1 MIVIFAVSSFKFISM
16 KNFVSNEIGTLRKI
30 LIHSPDSGI
39 GKILPS
45 KLKDWLYDDTV
56 HLQKIR
62 EEYDEYVRLLLHF
75 LDPEKAKY
83 VCEFHR
89 KYGIENREIYMP
101 EKVEYFNSDSVIDVQ
116 KLLSDIL
123 QNEEAKIRLVSAVC
137 TLENCSRLLQN
148 RLENMPPIDLAKV
161 FITGIVDEKSD
172 LKFIFPPIPNL
183 VFTRD
188 IGIMVKDHFLLSK
201 SATPA
206 RKRES
211 LIARYVAI
219 FHESLFNESRDKIIE
234 INEDSD
240 FFLEDMSVQ
249 REKIITIEGGDIMM
263 ISPRHLI
270 VGCSERTSKSAA
282 DAIIHR
288 IFSLP
293 DLEIERIS
301 IVQIPEVR
309 AQMHIDTIFTQVR
322 RDTWVMYGGY
332 SEKVARKKEGIKRD
346 YTSFLKK
353 SGNKYRDDQ
362 MRILQFQKPASEP
375 YKASQNYF
383 FKELDDLEDLLVQV
397 SFEDFDVAESD
408 VKIIYSANNEFPYSE
423 REQWTDS
430 CNLLALK
437 EGVVIGYDRNDKTI
451 EHFEQTGFEVITAK
465 KLLEE
470 LENGSRSVADIS
482 DTLILLS
489 SSELSRARGGS
500 HCMSCPL
507 NRDIIHI

>member
-1 MIVIFAVSSFKFISM
+1 M

-45 KLKDWLYDDTV
+45 KFKDWLYDDTV
-56 HLQKIR
+56 HLPKIR
-62 EEYDEYVRLLLHF
+62 QEYDEYTRLLLHF
-75 LDPEKAKY
+75 LDPEKARY
-83 VCEFHR
+83 VRDFHA
-89 KYGIENREIYMP
+89 KNGIENRNVYKP
-101 EKVEYFNSDSVIDVQ
+101 GKSEYFDSKYVIDVQ
-116 KLLSDIL
+116 KLLGDIL
-123 QNEEAKIRLVSAVC
+123 HSEKAKIRLVSAVC
-137 TLENCSRLLQN
+137 ALENCNRLLQN
-148 RLENMPPIDLAKV
+148 RLENMPPIELAKV
-161 FITGIVDEKSD
+161 FITGLIDEKNEQ
-172 LKFIFPPIPNL
+172 KFIFPPTPNL

-188 IGIMVKDHFLLSK
+188 IGIMLKDHLLLSK

-206 RKRES
+206 RMRES
-211 LIARYVAI
+211 LIAKYIAI
-219 FHESLFNESRDKIIE
+219 FHENLFNDARDKIIE
-234 INEDSD
+234 ISEDSD
-240 FFLEDMSVQ
+240 FFLEEEAFQ
-249 REKIITIEGGDIMM
+249 REKIITIEGGDVMM
-263 ISPRHLI
+263 IAPNHLI

-282 DAIIHR
+282 DGIIHR

-332 SEKVARKKEGIKRD
+332 SKKVALQKQDIKRD
-346 YTSFLKK
+346 YTSYFKTGDK
-353 SGNKYRDDQ
+353 EIRNDQ
-362 MRILQFQKPASEP
+362 MRILQFEKPTSQPYSPSE
-375 YKASQNYF
+375 NYF
-383 FKELDDLEDLLVQV
+383 SKELEGLEDLLEQV
-397 SFEDFDVAESD
+397 SVRDFGVAKND

-451 EHFEQTGFEVITAK
+451 EQFQQAGFEIITAK
-465 KLLEE
+465 KLLAE
-470 LENGSRSVADIS
+470 LEAETRNVADMS

-507 NRDIIHI
+507 HRDEVS

>member
-1 MIVIFAVSSFKFISM
+1 LSDTARINEITNIM

-45 KLKDWLYDDTV
+45 KFKDWLYDDTV
-56 HLQKIR
+56 HLQKMR
-62 EEYDEYVRLLLHF
+62 KEYDEYVQLLLHF
-75 LDPEKAKY
+75 LDPEKARY
-83 VCEFHR
+83 INEFHA
-89 KYGIENREIYMP
+89 KHGAENRDVYKP
-101 EKVEYFNSDSVIDVQ
+101 DKSEYFNSDCVIDVQ
-116 KLLSDIL
+116 KLLADIL
-123 QNEEAKIRLVSAVC
+123 ENKEAKIRLVSAIC
-137 TLENCSRLLQN
+137 ALENCSRLLQN
-148 RLENMPPIDLAKV
+148 RLETMFPDELAKV
-161 FITGIVDEKSD
+161 FITGLIENGTAH
-172 LKFIFPPIPNL
+172 KFIFPPIPNL

-188 IGIMVKDHFLLSK
+188 IGIMIKDHLLLSK
-201 SATPA
+201 SATLA

-219 FHESLFNESRDKIIE
+219 FHENLFDECRDKIIE

-240 FFLEDMSVQ
+240 FFLEDDEAQ
-249 REKIITIEGGDIMM
+249 RKKIISIEGGDVMM
-263 ISPRHLI
+263 IAPHHLI

-293 DLEIERIS
+293 ELEIERVS

-332 SEKVARKKEGIKRD
+332 SQKIAHKKQDIKRD
-346 YTSFLKK
+346 YTTFLEHK
-353 SGNKYRDDQ
+353 NQHVRNDQ
-362 MRILQFQKPASEP
+362 MRILQFEKPANIEYSP
-375 YKASQNYF
+375 SQNYF
-383 FKELDDLEDLLVQV
+383 SKELDDLEDLLTQV
-397 SFEDFDVAESD
+397 SVQDFGVAESA
-408 VKIIYSANNEFPYSE
+408 VNIIYSADNKFPYSE

-451 EHFEQTGFEVITAK
+451 EQFQKSGFEIITAK
-465 KLLEE
+465 KLLRE
-470 LENGSRSVADIS
+470 LEANERNVSDIS
-482 DTLILLS
+482 DMLILLS

-507 NRDIIHI
+507 NRSDL

>member
-1 MIVIFAVSSFKFISM
+1 M

-45 KLKDWLYDDTV
+45 KFKDWLYDDTV
-56 HLQKIR
+56 HLQKMR
-62 EEYDEYVRLLLHF
+62 MEYDEYTRILLHF

-83 VCEFHR
+83 VSEFHA
-89 KYGIENREIYMP
+89 KHGTENRNVYKP
-101 EKVEYFNSDSVIDVQ
+101 EKPEYFDSEYVIDVQ
-116 KLLSDIL
+116 KLLADIL
-123 QNEEAKIRLVSAVC
+123 ENEKAKIRLVSAIC
-137 TLENCSRLLQN
+137 ALENCSRLLQN
-148 RLENMPPIDLAKV
+148 RLENMPSVELAKV
-161 FITGIVDEKSD
+161 FITGIIDDENEQR
-172 LKFIFPPIPNL
+172 FIFPPIPNL

-188 IGIMVKDHFLLSK
+188 IGIMIKDNLLLSK

-219 FHESLFNESRDKIIE
+219 FHENLFNDAREKIIE

-240 FFLEDMSVQ
+240 FFLEDDEVQ
-249 REKIITIEGGDIMM
+249 REKIITIEGGDVMM
-263 ISPRHLI
+263 IAPGHLI
-270 VGCSERTSKSAA
+270 AGCSERTSKGAA

-288 IFSLP
+288 IFSQP
-293 DLEIERIS
+293 ELEIERIS

-332 SEKVARKKEGIKRD
+332 SEKVAREKQDIKRD
-346 YTSFLKK
+346 YTAFLE
-353 SGNKYRDDQ
+353 NKNSNKRNDQ
-362 MRILQFQKPASEP
+362 MRILQFQKAASRTYSP
-375 YKASQNYF
+375 SQNYF
-383 FKELDDLEDLLVQV
+383 SKELEDLEDLLTQV
-397 SFEDFDVAESD
+397 SVEDFGVSESE
-408 VKIIYSANNEFPYSE
+408 VNIIYSANNEFPYSE

-430 CNLLALK
+430 CNLLAIK
-437 EGVVIGYDRNDKTI
+437 EGVVVGYDRNDKTV
-451 EHFEQTGFEVITAK
+451 EQFEASGFEIITAR
-465 KLLEE
+465 KLLSE
-470 LENGSRSVADIS
+470 LENNKRTIEEILDM
-482 DTLILLS
+482 LILLS

-507 NRDIIHI
+507 NRDRVV

>member
-1 MIVIFAVSSFKFISM
+1 M
-16 KNFVSNEIGTLRKI
+16 KNFVPNEVGTLRKI

-45 KLKDWLYDDTV
+45 KFKEWLYDDTV

-75 LDPEKAKY
+75 LDPEKARY
-83 VCEFHR
+83 ISEFHA
-89 KYGIENREIYMP
+89 KHGKENRAVYKP
-101 EKVEYFNSDSVIDVQ
+101 EKPEYFNSEYVIDVQ
-116 KLLSDIL
+116 KLLADVL
-123 QNEEAKIRLVSAVC
+123 ENEGAKIRLVSAVC
-137 TLENCSRLLQN
+137 ALENCNRLLQN
-148 RLENMPPIDLAKV
+148 QLENMPPVELAKV
-161 FITGIVDEKSD
+161 FITGIVEDGKEE
-172 LKFIFPPIPNL
+172 KFIFPPIPNL

-188 IGIMVKDHFLLSK
+188 IGIMLKDHLLLSK
-201 SATPA
+201 SATLA

-211 LIARYVAI
+211 LIARYIAI
-219 FHESLFNESRDKIIE
+219 FHENLFSDSREKIIE

-240 FFLEDMSVQ
+240 FFLEDTAVQ
-249 REKIITIEGGDIMM
+249 REKIISIEGGDVMM
-263 ISPRHLI
+263 IAPRHLI

-293 DLEIERIS
+293 QLEIERIS

-322 RDTWVMYGGY
+322 RDMWVMYGGY
-332 SEKVARKKEGIKRD
+332 SEKIARKKQDIKRD
-346 YTSFLKK
+346 YTSFFQSESKAIR
-353 SGNKYRDDQ
+353 NDQ
-362 MRILQFQKPASEP
+362 MRILQFEKPASQP
-375 YKASQNYF
+375 YTPSKNYF
-383 FKELDDLEDLLVQV
+383 SKSLEDLEDLLVQV
-397 SFEDFDVAESD
+397 SVEDFGVTENA
-408 VKIIYSANNEFPYSE
+408 VKIVYSANNEFPYSE

-430 CNLLALK
+430 CNLLAVK

-451 EHFEQTGFEVITAK
+451 EYFQKFDFETVTAK
-465 KLLEE
+465 KLLHD
-470 LENGSRSVADIS
+470 LDTGARSIEDIS

-507 NRDIIHI
+507 NRDDVGK